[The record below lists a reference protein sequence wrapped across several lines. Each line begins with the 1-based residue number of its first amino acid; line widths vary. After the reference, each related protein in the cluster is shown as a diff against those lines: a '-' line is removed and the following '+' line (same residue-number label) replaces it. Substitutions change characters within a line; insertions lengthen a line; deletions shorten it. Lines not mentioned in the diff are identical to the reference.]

1 MGNLAPEAVPPRI
14 VVRFGP
20 GLDQSFARA
29 CSVDVAP
36 AGGSELTVGLNTAF
50 RAAPT
55 RLYTWNL
62 DAGSTRANGVLTASN
77 PIRNF
82 CYAYIKMN
90 KQIHQSL

>member
-1 MGNLAPEAVPPRI
+1 MGNLAPEAVPLRI

-29 CSVDVAP
+29 CSVDVTP
-36 AGGSELTVGLNTAF
+36 AGDSELTVGLNTVF

-62 DAGSTRANGVLTASN
+62 DAGSTPANGVLTANN
-77 PIRNF
+77 PNP
-82 CYAYIKMN
+82 
-90 KQIHQSL
+90 